1 MKLSFIYIILVFG
14 LTNCNHS
21 TKSDKNIIQTNFYS
35 TAKVKSIISLNS
47 DSVKNGECFYFDE
60 DGYIDSSV
68 TFLNGTLDGLRKLY
82 YADYGI
88 YTYEYKK
95 GLLSKSKFYDTLNIL
110 RYETPLDLKSIAKM
124 TYNFSSNR
132 SYFDQD
138 KVDTITIIT
147 KGLPY
152 YNRGISII
160 GALFTRND
168 AESYIIKTSKH
179 SNDLKEIKIKVEIFQ
194 HLGDTTEIPI
204 LFDSLSIPVR

>member
-1 MKLSFIYIILVFG
+1 M
-14 LTNCNHS
+14 
-21 TKSDKNIIQTNFYS
+21 
-35 TAKVKSIISLNS
+35 
-47 DSVKNGECFYFDE
+47 
-60 DGYIDSSV
+60 

-88 YTYEYKK
+88 YTYQYKK

-110 RYETPLDLKSIAKM
+110 RYESPLDLKSIAKM

-152 YNRGISII
+152 YNRGISIT
-160 GALFTRND
+160 GATIT
-168 AESYIIKTSKH
+168 AGVVT
-179 SNDLKEIKIKVEIFQ
+179 EIKAIGFKSIEKFGTFSIN
-194 HLGDTTEIPI
+194 LCI
-204 LFDSLSIPVR
+204 L